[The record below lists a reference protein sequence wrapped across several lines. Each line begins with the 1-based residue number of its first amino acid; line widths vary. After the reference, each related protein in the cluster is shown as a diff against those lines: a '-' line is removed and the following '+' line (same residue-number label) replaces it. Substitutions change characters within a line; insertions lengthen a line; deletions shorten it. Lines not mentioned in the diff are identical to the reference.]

1 MRKPIIAF
9 QGRLGAYSES
19 ACLHLFGN
27 DAFVLPLS
35 NFEKVYQAVMS
46 GDADYGV
53 LPVENSTAGSILDNF
68 DLMRKYRLPIV
79 AEVVVMV
86 EHSLM
91 VAPGVTLDQLT
102 GLRSHPQ
109 ALAQCSK
116 FFEANPHIRAIP
128 EYDTAGSAEIV
139 AEKGGSVGAIASAL
153 AAEEYGLD
161 ILIPNLENERGLN
174 QTRFWCIARDNKLLD
189 LGEAN
194 KISLVF
200 EPLENKPG
208 VLHQALKLFA
218 DRNLDLLKIESRPQ
232 PARPWQYI
240 FYLDLK
246 GSLMDPHVHEAVEL
260 LKPLCHDLH
269 IMGNYASGQVKPL
282 HKNRS

>member
-19 ACLHLFGN
+19 ACMHLFGT
-27 DAFVLPLS
+27 DAFLLPLS
-35 NFEKVYQAVMS
+35 SFEKVYQAVIQ

-79 AEVVVMV
+79 SEVVVMV

-91 VAPGVTLDQLT
+91 ACPGVALSELT

-116 FFEANPHIRAIP
+116 FFEANPHIRPIP

-139 AEKGGSVGAIASAL
+139 SQKGGTVGAIASAL

-161 ILIPNLENERGLN
+161 ILIQNLENERGLN
-174 QTRFWCIARDNKLLD
+174 QTRFWCISRENKLLS
-189 LGEAN
+189 EERAN

-208 VLHQALKLFA
+208 ILHQALKLFA
-218 DRNLDLLKIESRPQ
+218 ERDLDLLKIESRPQ
-232 PARPWQYI
+232 PSKPWQYI

-246 GSLMDPHVHEAVEL
+246 GCLMDPQVLEALEL
-260 LKPLCHDLH
+260 LKPLCSDLH
-269 IMGNYASGQVKPL
+269 IMGNYPAGQTHPL
-282 HKNRS
+282 HKSRN